1 MITTANKRTSAIT
14 KGPCNSAKLIF
25 YIKVNNDS
33 PHKLSF
39 LWQWQSGSVNEVRC
53 SASSMCNGTLHWKQL
68 LWHKKLGYWHLKRLK
83 IPSITFTAIQGYHQE
98 LVLCFNNFHCRPVAE
113 KIAIMVL
120 VFWWTLHKSAV
131 QTGARYR
138 QLPGHCSKDSKTVSG
153 SDIIWQDP
161 GCGCTTK

>member
-1 MITTANKRTSAIT
+1 MLTYLLELGTMITTANKRTSAIT

-68 LWHKKLGYWHLKRLK
+68 LWHKKTRLLAFEK
-83 IPSITFTAIQGYHQE
+83 VKNT
-98 LVLCFNNFHCRPVAE
+98 FNN
-113 KIAIMVL
+113 
-120 VFWWTLHKSAV
+120 LHNHSRLSPRTSV
-131 QTGARYR
+131 MFQ
-138 QLPGHCSKDSKTVSG
+138 
-153 SDIIWQDP
+153 
-161 GCGCTTK
+161 